1 MLNFILVVSLLFA
14 LVVAVF
20 AVQNNAPVE
29 ISFLGWTFPGTSLVI
44 IIFGS
49 AAAGA
54 VSVFFLGLFKQ
65 IKMKMEIRQL
75 KAENSN
81 LKFELNKVQSEVQS
95 EGEAEKEDQEKKG
108 TDKSENNL
116 QV

>member
-1 MLNFILVVSLLFA
+1 VLNFILVVSLLFA

-29 ISFLGWTFPGTSLVI
+29 ISFLGWNFPGTSLVI

-81 LKFELNKVQSEVQS
+81 LKFELNKVQSEIQN
-95 EGEAEKEDQEKKG
+95 EQEAEKGDQEK
-108 TDKSENNL
+108 TEVNKSEESS
-116 QV
+116 QG